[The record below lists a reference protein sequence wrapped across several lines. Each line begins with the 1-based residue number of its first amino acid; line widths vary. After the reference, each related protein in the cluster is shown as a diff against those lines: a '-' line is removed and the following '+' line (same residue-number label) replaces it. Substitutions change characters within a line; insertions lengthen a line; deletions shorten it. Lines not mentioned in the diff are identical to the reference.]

1 MPPAY
6 CNSQFRTLYGW
17 FCRFKRS
24 FCDTV
29 ESKICIKPREK
40 EPCLR
45 RTRVCIVPCQMALL
59 GSLPGIWSRPRCRLA
74 VCLILLIVHALSAAF
89 HCRLI
94 SSEFRSCVKPW
105 FRVNLNC
112 QVFVLFVCKFTL
124 REAED
129 LLSCIVE
136 DYSWTFGCAP
146 NKWNRTEQLCCG
158 RDLSVIEVNWMCL
171 QDENFVTSKTIHCSN
186 SWLYG
191 GNFKVNF
198 RVN

>member
-1 MPPAY
+1 MDGFAVL
-6 CNSQFRTLYGW
+6 N
-17 FCRFKRS
+17 
-24 FCDTV
+24 V
-29 ESKICIKPREK
+29 
-40 EPCLR
+40 PCLR

-74 VCLILLIVHALSAAF
+74 VCLILLIVHALSPAF

-146 NKWNRTEQLCCG
+146 NKWNRTEQLCAWQG
-158 RDLSVIEVNWMCL
+158 SIGHWSKLNVSPRWEFRDIKDDTL
-171 QDENFVTSKTIHCSN
+171 Q
-186 SWLYG
+186 
-191 GNFKVNF
+191 
-198 RVN
+198 